1 MDQTSDTAD
10 LTECKKYLNYAQDS
24 ESDSEF
30 EEEVAQD
37 ALLGGIR
44 SGLNTITR
52 TARKALSTCKNK
64 IGKYFFA
71 CNANKNLD

>member
-10 LTECKKYLNYAQDS
+10 LTECEKYLNYVEES
-24 ESDSEF
+24 ESDSEC

-44 SGLNTITR
+44 SGLSTITR
-52 TARKALSTCKNK
+52 TTRKALSTCKNK
-64 IGKYFFA
+64 IGNIFCMQCQQKP
-71 CNANKNLD
+71 